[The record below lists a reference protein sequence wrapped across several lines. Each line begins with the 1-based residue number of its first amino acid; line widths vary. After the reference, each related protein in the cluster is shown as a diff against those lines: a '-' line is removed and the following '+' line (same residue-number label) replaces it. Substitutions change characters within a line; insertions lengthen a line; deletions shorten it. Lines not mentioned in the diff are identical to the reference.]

1 MDILTINVRH
11 PLLSQTLSTQIN
23 LAVAKSNFKLL
34 LPVKRV
40 LVDLEGAF
48 GRLGLLRE
56 LPEALFSSIS
66 SAS

>member
-1 MDILTINVRH
+1 LHGFAWYLHGICMGLHAYASPMQVRN
-11 PLLSQTLSTQIN
+11 TT
-23 LAVAKSNFKLL
+23 A
-34 LPVKRV
+34 
-40 LVDLEGAF
+40 GAF